1 MKNGHIPEHWQLK
14 LWIGLAALALAA
26 VARQSAIDTSGMS
39 SFNANLIFI
48 GIIVA
53 FVLLYLGFSDFF
65 IKTFESGFDSLFQ
78 WFGFKARQPVEE
90 IPPEPVQ
97 ELPPVQPQIEQEHVD
112 NIQQLLPEQ
121 PISEQ
126 SAIIPQPSI
135 VKIETPT
142 PKKIVIDYEG
152 RREQAKK
159 RQEDRAF
166 EKEANVILYVGYTMS
181 PFVDKEVVEK
191 IIDAVTEFIHTS
203 GVPEF
208 PEESAIRLPD
218 ELTTTDMMHFG
229 WNIAK
234 PFKKYN
240 LHTAHFL
247 KHIFAHT
254 FREVEVCTIERKL
267 KYNGTQGKIKI
278 NENVDRFEIP
288 DENSVVETTTEA
300 ATTNST
306 KVKEKPKPKKST
318 KPAKRPKRSISAMEL
333 AMADMADELT
343 PYNPGDSILEDADEF
358 DYDTRW

>member
-1 MKNGHIPEHWQLK
+1 MSEPSPVQSQLEPEH
-14 LWIGLAALALAA
+14 
-26 VARQSAIDTSGMS
+26 
-39 SFNANLIFI
+39 
-48 GIIVA
+48 
-53 FVLLYLGFSDFF
+53 
-65 IKTFESGFDSLFQ
+65 
-78 WFGFKARQPVEE
+78 VE
-90 IPPEPVQ
+90 
-97 ELPPVQPQIEQEHVD
+97 
-112 NIQQLLPEQ
+112 NIQQPLPEQ
-121 PISEQ
+121 PEQ
-126 SAIIPQPSI
+126 SAIIPQPGI

-247 KHIFAHT
+247 KQIFAHT
-254 FREVEVCTIERKL
+254 FERSRFAPL
-267 KYNGTQGKIKI
+267 KESWN
-278 NENVDRFEIP
+278 
-288 DENSVVETTTEA
+288 TTA
-300 ATTNST
+300 LR
-306 KVKEKPKPKKST
+306 VK
-318 KPAKRPKRSISAMEL
+318 
-333 AMADMADELT
+333 
-343 PYNPGDSILEDADEF
+343 
-358 DYDTRW
+358 

>member
-1 MKNGHIPEHWQLK
+1 MSEPSPVQSQLEPEH
-14 LWIGLAALALAA
+14 
-26 VARQSAIDTSGMS
+26 
-39 SFNANLIFI
+39 
-48 GIIVA
+48 
-53 FVLLYLGFSDFF
+53 
-65 IKTFESGFDSLFQ
+65 
-78 WFGFKARQPVEE
+78 VE
-90 IPPEPVQ
+90 
-97 ELPPVQPQIEQEHVD
+97 
-112 NIQQLLPEQ
+112 NIQQPLPEQ
-121 PISEQ
+121 SEQ
-126 SAIIPQPSI
+126 SAIIPQPGI

-247 KHIFAHT
+247 KQIFAHT
-254 FREVEVCTIERKL
+254 FERSRFAPL
-267 KYNGTQGKIKI
+267 K
-278 NENVDRFEIP
+278 E
-288 DENSVVETTTEA
+288 S
-300 ATTNST
+300 
-306 KVKEKPKPKKST
+306 
-318 KPAKRPKRSISAMEL
+318 
-333 AMADMADELT
+333 
-343 PYNPGDSILEDADEF
+343 
-358 DYDTRW
+358 

>member
-1 MKNGHIPEHWQLK
+1 
-14 LWIGLAALALAA
+14 
-26 VARQSAIDTSGMS
+26 MS

-65 IKTFESGFDSLFQ
+65 IKNFESAFQIVFKWLGFQ
-78 WFGFKARQPVEE
+78 EQQPVKLADAELSTE
-90 IPPEPVQ
+90 SLSIPEDSTVKPT
-97 ELPPVQPQIEQEHVD
+97 EQ
-112 NIQQLLPEQ
+112 IQQATTEVQVAEPTLETTQ
-121 PISEQ
+121 TG
-126 SAIIPQPSI
+126 I

-159 RQEDRAF
+159 RQEDRAY
-166 EKEANVILYVGYTMS
+166 EKEANVILYVGYIMS

-203 GVPEF
+203 GVPDF
-208 PEESAIRLPD
+208 PEEAAIRLPE
-218 ELTTTDMMHFG
+218 ELSTTDMMHFG

-247 KHIFAHT
+247 KQIFADT

-278 NENVDRFEIP
+278 NEHVDCFVIP
-288 DENSVVETTTEA
+288 EEDSMVETP
-300 ATTNST
+300 T
-306 KVKEKPKPKKST
+306 KAVTKKSASDKQPSKPKKSAKVT
-318 KPAKRPKRSISAMEL
+318 KRTKRTMSAREM
-333 AMADMADELT
+333 AMADMEDELT
-343 PYNPGDSILEDADEF
+343 PYNPGDNILEEPDRY
-358 DYDTRW
+358 DYNDGW

>member
-26 VARQSAIDTSGMS
+26 VARQSAIDTGGMS

-65 IKTFESGFDSLFQ
+65 IKTFESAFQSLFK
-78 WFGFKARQPVEE
+78 WLGFQERQTIELAE
-90 IPPEPVQ
+90 AEPST
-97 ELPPVQPQIEQEHVD
+97 ESL
-112 NIQQLLPEQ
+112 
-121 PISEQ
+121 PISEDTTVKPTEQIQQTYIEVPTTEQTVDTAQ
-126 SAIIPQPSI
+126 SGI

-159 RQEDRAF
+159 RQEDRAY
-166 EKEANVILYVGYTMS
+166 EKEANVILYVGYIMS
-181 PFVDKEVVEK
+181 PFVEKNVVEK

-208 PEESAIRLPD
+208 PKEAAIRLPD
-218 ELTTTDMMHFG
+218 ELSTTDMMHFG

-247 KHIFAHT
+247 KQVFADT
-254 FREVEVCTIERKL
+254 FRDVEVCTIERKL
-267 KYNGTQGKIKI
+267 KYKAHKA
-278 NENVDRFEIP
+278 R
-288 DENSVVETTTEA
+288 
-300 ATTNST
+300 
-306 KVKEKPKPKKST
+306 
-318 KPAKRPKRSISAMEL
+318 
-333 AMADMADELT
+333 
-343 PYNPGDSILEDADEF
+343 
-358 DYDTRW
+358 